1 MEKDILN
8 AYIDKANVPAEALS
22 IKYDFT
28 TGYTGIGNNDFI
40 LFNEVYPTGTQY
52 YDAPEQKIIANYSP
66 AVPLIDQP
74 HSITGDG
81 LFEGSGIL
89 AITNEINDDAWTA
102 FFKLKPSLVEKDR
115 SKGQVLLSTIES
127 GAADTSG
134 FRFGI
139 NGANKL
145 FLEYPHNLDH
155 QDVRIA
161 TLTDHRLALENIISL
176 SYDGNLA
183 EISSHN
189 FNPDKTERDYV
200 DLSGYNKSDQWY
212 IGNNV
217 SVPDKNIDPVYT
229 GYSGYIDDFIYFNE
243 YLTVDQKDII
253 AESFFVKSYIAETTG
268 EITGIFNLVTGSE
281 ISGIFLESGITGYE
295 TGLYETYD
303 QLGGGAIST
312 YYSSGISGAI
322 SGEIIVE
329 LTGSATG
336 AFSEKAIIA
345 EQIEYDDELISKV
358 NKDYNVSIVLN
369 RHKVDLDDNIEI
381 YSRTV
386 QNLNVNLRP
395 TYDSDSKAGSN
406 RFDLAADETFINLY
420 RNGILQSPP
429 SVNLIT
435 GDRMPVIIYDSDGS
449 QGQGTDLMKGEAYE
463 LDYRSIKSGQRY
475 YFDTAN
481 DDVDYPNIYPGTIRV
496 TTGTPEWALEHAG
509 GGGVSN
515 GYITASR
522 DGFSIIHMDSASS
535 EEAMSTD
542 YAGGWPVGSLNP
554 KWSLTNYGGIK
565 STLKLDIGEG
575 GTYEIYDNNKIKNV
589 GDHSFEKNDVLLY
602 DKPSEAH
609 HYYMFTGAG
618 MDASRSITVD
628 NKNIE
633 DVIVL
638 SGDSYVDKD
647 IFVNGV
653 KLVSG
658 TLSELENPGMEVEYT
673 WGSYDINGVATD
685 VSVISTSG
693 FSSSTLGVGD
703 TPADLY
709 EQNDPSLLQFIPHVT
724 GDSARFT
731 GAGQTSYDVGISA
744 VSEQLWF
751 NGQRG
756 TPSKSEFTDLNVSDA
771 QISYL
776 KVNKDGLG
784 NAVPQTY
791 IDFSSDTASIND
803 VTKSHPFLTRIFD
816 QEFKFGFDVGI
827 PSTGE
832 KYFAITPV

>member
-1 MEKDILN
+1 MEKNILN
-8 AYIDKANVPAEALS
+8 AYIDKANVPTEALS

-40 LFNEVYPTGTQY
+40 LFNEVYSTGTQY

-102 FFKLKPSLVEKDR
+102 FFKLKPSLVAKDR

-127 GAADTSG
+127 GAADASG

-155 QDVRIA
+155 QDVRIT
-161 TLTDHRLALENIISL
+161 TLTDHRLAVENIISL

-189 FNPDKTERDYV
+189 FDPDKTERDYV

-229 GYSGYIDDFIYFNE
+229 GYSGYMDDFIYFNE

-253 AESFFVKSYIAETTG
+253 AEGFFVKSYTAETTG
-268 EITGIFNLVTGSE
+268 EITGLFNLVTGSE

-295 TGLYETYD
+295 TGLYETHS
-303 QLGGGAIST
+303 QLGGGTILT

-322 SGEIIVE
+322 SGDVIVE

-336 AFSEKAIIA
+336 AFSERAIIA

-358 NKDYNVSIVLN
+358 NKDYNVSIILN
-369 RHKVDLDDNIEI
+369 KHKVDLDDNIEI

-395 TYDSDSKAGSN
+395 TYDDSKAGSN

-420 RNGILQSPP
+420 HNGLLQTPP
-429 SVNLIT
+429 SVDLVT
-435 GDRMPVIIYDSDGS
+435 GDRIPVQIEDPNSPG
-449 QGQGTDLMKGEAYE
+449 DLYMEIYE
-463 LDYRSIKSGQRY
+463 LDYGVIKSGQRY
-475 YFDTAN
+475 YFDNSKDLAKH
-481 DDVDYPNIYPGTIRV
+481 DIASPRVKIY
-496 TTGTPEWALEHAG
+496 TGTKDWAIENRSD
-509 GGGVSN
+509 GVSE
-515 GYITASR
+515 GYVTAGR
-522 DGFSIIHMDSASS
+522 DGFIFGHYHAHGPWSDSDYPKGRLDIID
-535 EEAMSTD
+535 
-542 YAGGWPVGSLNP
+542 
-554 KWSLTNYGGIK
+554 
-565 STLKLDIGEG
+565 STLKLDIGES
-575 GTYEIYDNNKIKNV
+575 GTYKIYDNNKIKNI
-589 GDHSFEKNDVLLY
+589 GDHSFGENDVLLY
-602 DKPSEAH
+602 DRSSEAH
-609 HYYMFTGAG
+609 HYYVFTGAG

-653 KLVSG
+653 KMVSG

-673 WGSYDINGVATD
+673 WGSHDINGVVAD

-693 FSSSTLGVGD
+693 FSNYTLGAGNLLS
-703 TPADLY
+703 DL
-709 EQNDPSLLQFIPHVT
+709 EEKNDLSLLQFVPHVT

-731 GAGQTSYDVGISA
+731 GAGQTSYDVGASA

-756 TPSKSEFTDLNVSDA
+756 IPSKSEFTDLNVSDA

-776 KVNKDGLG
+776 KVNRDGLG
-784 NAVPQTY
+784 NMVSQTY

-816 QEFKFGFDVGI
+816 QEFKFGFDVSI

>member
-52 YDAPEQKIIANYSP
+52 YDSPEKKIIANYSP

-295 TGLYETYD
+295 TGLYETHD
-303 QLGGGAIST
+303 QLGGGTIST

-336 AFSEKAIIA
+336 AFSERAIIA

-395 TYDSDSKAGSN
+395 TYDSNSKAGSN

-429 SVNLIT
+429 SVELIT
-435 GDRMPVIIYDSDGS
+435 GYRVPVEIRDSN
-449 QGQGTDLMKGEAYE
+449 TDVLLGEAYE
-463 LDYRSIKSGQRY
+463 LDYRSIKSGQGY
-475 YFDTAN
+475 YFDPTN
-481 DDVDYPNIYPGTIRV
+481 DEASYPYKNGALPGTV
-496 TTGTPEWALEHAG
+496 YASTGTSSWALENFNDS
-509 GGGVSN
+509 SN
-515 GYITASR
+515 VRSKGYITAGR
-522 DGFSIIHMDSASS
+522 DGITIAHYWASAQV
-535 EEAMSTD
+535 
-542 YAGGWPVGSLNP
+542 GWYSLADF
-554 KWSLTNYGGIK
+554 GGIK

-609 HYYMFTGAG
+609 HYYVFTGAG

-673 WGSYDINGVATD
+673 WGSYDINGVAAD

-816 QEFKFGFDVGI
+816 QEFKFGFDVDI